1 MKYENTLNKA
11 QIDIPKAI
19 YTDLG
24 EGKNHYLLLL
34 LADKEYSNE
43 YT

>member
-1 MKYENTLNKA
+1 MQYQYALNKG